1 MAAMTFVRRLGVF
14 LLLTIGLALGAS
26 AGELAERPDGLH
38 TQPWFKTLS
47 FLDIADDVAEAK
59 AEGKLLVI
67 LFEQP
72 GCDSC
77 ERLHEVNFAD
87 PDLVAYVNRHFEV
100 IQINLYG
107 EVAVTR
113 RDGSETNEK
122 GLAQDFRIHFT
133 PTTVFLDEQ
142 GAEVFRVPGYFRP
155 THYRAAFEYVV
166 DGAWQRGELF
176 PRWLKVRRSS

>member
-1 MAAMTFVRRLGVF
+1 MTVLRLLAGFFLAAS
-14 LLLTIGLALGAS
+14 LAFAAA
-26 AGELAERPDGLH
+26 AGEVPLRPDGLH

-47 FLDIADDVAEAK
+47 FLDQGEDVAEARGK
-59 AEGKLLVI
+59 GKLLVV

-72 GCDSC
+72 GCASC

-87 PDLVAYVNRHFEV
+87 PDLVAYIKRHFEV

-113 RDGSETNEK
+113 PDGSETNEK
-122 GLAQDFRIHFT
+122 GLAQEFRIHFT

-155 THYRAAFEYVV
+155 AHYRAAFEYVV
-166 DGAWQRGELF
+166 DRAWQRGELF
-176 PRWLKVRRSS
+176 PRWLKARRSS